1 MTCTLLL
8 VDDHAL
14 IRAGVRALI
23 QDIPGYTVIGE
34 ASDGAQ
40 LLEQFHVLQPDMVL
54 LDLSMKHTSGLDAL
68 QQLKSA
74 YPRCKV
80 LILSMHTD
88 PELIMCALEAGAHGY
103 LLKDTSAN
111 ELEHALRALRNNERY
126 LRALRN
132 NERYLSPAIAHTVIS
147 QALVRSQGPAVP
159 VGHSHNLTPRQ
170 LEILRL
176 IVGGKSTREIAHGLG
191 LSIKT
196 VEAHRSQIMKRLQI
210 FDVAGLVLFAVR
222 EKIISLDD

>member
-40 LLEQFHVLQPDMVL
+40 LLEQFNSLQPDMVL
-54 LDLSMKHTSGLDAL
+54 LDLSMKHTGGLDAL
-68 QQLKSA
+68 QQLKAA

-88 PELIMCALEAGAHGY
+88 PQLIMCALEAGAHGY
-103 LLKDTSAN
+103 LLKDTTAN
-111 ELEHALRALRNNERY
+111 ELEHALRALC
-126 LRALRN
+126 N
-132 NERYLSPAIAHTVIS
+132 NERYLSPAIAHTVIN
-147 QALVRSQGPAVP
+147 QALVRAKGATAS
-159 VGHSHNLTPRQ
+159 VGHSHNLTARQ

-176 IVGGKSTREIAHGLG
+176 IVRGKSTREIAHGLG

-222 EKIISLDD
+222 EQIISLDD

>member
-1 MTCTLLL
+1 VTCNLLL

-23 QDIPGYTVIGE
+23 LDIPGYAVVGE

-40 LLEQFHVLQPDMVL
+40 LLAQFNALQPDIVL
-54 LDLSMKHTSGLDAL
+54 LDLSMKHTGGLDAL

-74 YPRCKV
+74 HPKSKV

-88 PELIMCALEAGAHGY
+88 PELIMRALECGAHGY
-103 LLKDTSAN
+103 LLKDTSAS
-111 ELEHALRALRNNERY
+111 ELEHALL
-126 LRALRN
+126 ALRN
-132 NERYLSPAIAHTVIS
+132 NERYLSPAIAHTVIN
-147 QALVRSQGPAVP
+147 QALVRNQGPVSP
-159 VGHSHNLTPRQ
+159 VVHSHNLTARQ

-176 IVGGKSTREIAHGLG
+176 IVRGKSTREIAHGLG

-222 EKIISLDD
+222 EQIISLDD

>member
-1 MTCTLLL
+1 MTCNLLL

-23 QDIPGYTVIGE
+23 LDIPGYAVIGE
-34 ASDGAQ
+34 ANDGDQVLAQ
-40 LLEQFHVLQPDMVL
+40 FDALQPDIVL
-54 LDLSMKHTSGLDAL
+54 LDLSMKHTGGLDAL
-68 QQLKSA
+68 QQLKRA
-74 YPRCKV
+74 YPKSKV

-88 PELIMCALEAGAHGY
+88 PDLIMRALESGAHGY
-103 LLKDTSAN
+103 LLKDTTAN
-111 ELEHALRALRNNERY
+111 ELEHALL
-126 LRALRN
+126 ALRN
-132 NERYLSPAIAHTVIS
+132 NERYLSPAIAHTVIN
-147 QALVRSQGPAVP
+147 QALIRNHGLTSPARQ
-159 VGHSHNLTPRQ
+159 SHNLTARQ

-176 IVGGKSTREIAHGLG
+176 IVRGKSTREIANGLG

-222 EKIISLDD
+222 EQIISLDD